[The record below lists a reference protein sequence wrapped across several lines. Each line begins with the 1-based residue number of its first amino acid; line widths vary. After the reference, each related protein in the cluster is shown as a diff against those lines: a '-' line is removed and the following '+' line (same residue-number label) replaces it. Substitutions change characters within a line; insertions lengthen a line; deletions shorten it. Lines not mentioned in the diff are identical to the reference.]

1 MMDWTKLTDDPNNS
15 EARCKVLQELV
26 QRRAIHTDVD
36 LMDYLVRRIGGKRV
50 LDIGVVSHTM
60 DYVTRKGWRHAIVAQ
75 QAGYCLGLDI
85 LEEPVKKLCELG
97 YNVRVADATS
107 DADLGE
113 RFDVVFIGD
122 VVEHV
127 DNPVSLLKFAGRHLA
142 VGGSIL
148 VATPNPFSRKFYR
161 RFRREGTS
169 VVNLDH
175 VAWITPSMALEIGRR
190 AGLELAHYHLVKKDP
205 AEPVTRMFRRFA
217 RRFAPIEFSFPD
229 FLYEFRLPAA
239 E

>member
-1 MMDWTKLTDDPNNS
+1 MDWTKLTDDPNNS
-15 EARCKVLQELV
+15 TARQNVLQALV
-26 QRRAIHTDVD
+26 ARRSIHTDVD
-36 LMDYLVRRIGGKRV
+36 LIDYLVQRIAGKRV

-60 DYVTRKGWRHAIVAQ
+60 DYVSKNNWRHAIVARH
-75 QAGYCLGLDI
+75 AKHCLGLDI
-85 LEEPVKKLCELG
+85 LEEPVRKLSELG

-107 DADLGE
+107 DVDLGE
-113 RFDVVFIGD
+113 RFDIVFIGD

-127 DNPVSLLKFAGRHLA
+127 DNPVSLLKFAGRHLD

-190 AGLELAHYHLVKKDP
+190 AGLELTNYHLVKKDP
-205 AEPVTRMFRRFA
+205 PHPVTRTFRRIA

-229 FLYEFRLPAA
+229 FLYEFRLPSTT
-239 E
+239 

>member
-1 MMDWTKLTDDPNNS
+1 MDWTKLTDDPNNS
-15 EARCKVLQELV
+15 EARSKALQVLV

-36 LMDYLVRRIGGKRV
+36 LMDYLVQRIGAKRV

-75 QAGYCLGLDI
+75 HAGYCLGLDI
-85 LEEPVKKLCELG
+85 LEEPVRKLSELG

-113 RFDVVFIGD
+113 FFDIVFIGD

-127 DNPVSLLKFAGRHLA
+127 DNPVNLLKFAGRHLA

-175 VAWITPSMALEIGRR
+175 VAWITPSMAMEIGRR

-205 AEPVTRMFRRFA
+205 AQPVTRMFRRLA

-239 E
+239 D